1 MYRETKTRDLS
12 SSEENCFT
20 VCTFC
25 SPIVTFVVQ
34 LLDAQHATPV
44 GIKFGLIRSVRYSD
58 IVVGFD
64 SAGGPSSLPF
74 RLR

>member
-1 MYRETKTRDLS
+1 MYRETETSDLS
-12 SSEENCFT
+12 SSKENCFT

-44 GIKFGLIRSVRYSD
+44 GIKFGLISGVRYSR
-58 IVVGFD
+58 IGPGFD